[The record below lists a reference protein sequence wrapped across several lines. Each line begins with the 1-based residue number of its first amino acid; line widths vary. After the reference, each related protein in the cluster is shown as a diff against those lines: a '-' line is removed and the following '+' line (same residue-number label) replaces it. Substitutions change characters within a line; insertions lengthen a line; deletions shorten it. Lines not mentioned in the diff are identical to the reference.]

1 MFYLWYNGIRKK
13 FGGGHLKMSYSI
25 ESERLL
31 LRPFK
36 LADAEEYFQ
45 MTSDAT
51 IRHYIPNCWKKTIEK
66 TRDLIS
72 TYYLHGDFSRD
83 FYIIIEDKISHEIIG
98 AIIAV
103 ATRTKPLDLDIS
115 FLIKAEKRKQG
126 YMYEALEAFMRS
138 VPKPAYLTFMI
149 KEDNIASLNTIS
161 KFPIVREY
169 KISGKPYEN
178 ERFFVIEHK

>member
-1 MFYLWYNGIRKK
+1 
-13 FGGGHLKMSYSI
+13 MSYSI

-51 IRHYIPNCWKKTIEK
+51 IRHYIPHCWKNTIEK

-72 TYYLHGDFSRD
+72 KYYLHGDFSRD
-83 FYIIIEDKISHEIIG
+83 FYIIVEDKFSHEIIG
-98 AIIAV
+98 SIIAV

-115 FLIKAEKRKQG
+115 FMIKAEKRNQG
-126 YMYEALEAFMRS
+126 YMFEALEAFMRS
-138 VPKPAYLTFMI
+138 VSKPAYLTFMI
-149 KEDNIASLNTIS
+149 KKDNVASLKTIA
-161 KFPIVREY
+161 KFPVTREY
-169 KISGKPYEN
+169 KISGKNYEN
-178 ERFFVIEHK
+178 EIFFVIEHK

>member
-1 MFYLWYNGIRKK
+1 
-13 FGGGHLKMSYSI
+13 MSYSI

-51 IRHYIPNCWKKTIEK
+51 IRHYIPNCWKNTIEK

-83 FYIIIEDKISHEIIG
+83 FYIIIEDKFSHEIIG

-103 ATRTKPLDLDIS
+103 AMRTKPLDLDIS
-115 FLIKAEKRKQG
+115 FFIKAEKRNQG
-126 YMYEALEAFMRS
+126 YMFEAIEAFMRS
-138 VPKPAYLTFMI
+138 ISKPAYLTFMV
-149 KEDNIASLNTIS
+149 KEDNIASLNTIA
-161 KFPIVREY
+161 KFPIARKY
-169 KISGKPYEN
+169 KISGKPYEK
-178 ERFFVIEHK
+178 ELFFVIEHK